1 MVVKLFLSKKDKEVM
16 EYFANLPQK
25 ERLGVLGEAILR
37 TNNRHIAN
45 AIMDKELNDIEFQ
58 QFKRFL
64 RRLGK

>member
-1 MVVKLFLSKKDKEVM
+1 MIKLFLSKEDREKM
-16 EYFANLPQK
+16 NYYANLPEK

-45 AIMDKELNDIEFQ
+45 AIMGKELNDIEFQ